1 MSANS
6 VTKIIRLEC
15 LESSDLVNPEY
26 HIDFMCQVC
35 YVRDKITTNK
45 IRIMETKD
53 KVLATMKEAGTPLNA
68 GKIAELSGIDRKEV
82 DKAMKQL
89 KEEGA
94 IVSPVR
100 CKWAPAE

>member
-1 MSANS
+1 
-6 VTKIIRLEC
+6 
-15 LESSDLVNPEY
+15 
-26 HIDFMCQVC
+26 
-35 YVRDKITTNK
+35 
-45 IRIMETKD
+45 METKA
-53 KVLATMKEAGTPLNA
+53 KVLATMVEAGEPLNV

-100 CKWAPAE
+100 CKWAPAK

>member
-1 MSANS
+1 
-6 VTKIIRLEC
+6 
-15 LESSDLVNPEY
+15 
-26 HIDFMCQVC
+26 
-35 YVRDKITTNK
+35 
-45 IRIMETKD
+45 METKE
-53 KVLATMKEAGTPLNA
+53 KVLATMKAAGEALNA
-68 GKIAELSGIDRKEV
+68 GKIAELSGLDRKDV